1 VLDERI
7 IILYISENLESGE
20 VMDLSYIPRQIGE
33 ELKERNGKAKIIL
46 GPRQTGKTTLL
57 HHVFDGEKNVLWY
70 SGDEPGDVAEFEG
83 VSSTR
88 LKAMFGD
95 SSTVIIDEAQKIP
108 DIGNK
113 LKLITDNIK
122 NVNIVATGSS
132 SFELTNKIS
141 ESLTGRKREFHLF
154 PLSFMELSD
163 HLSIR
168 EEKRLLPHRLIYGY
182 YPEVVTSPG
191 KEKEVLNEIINSYLF
206 KDILMWNR
214 IQKSDKLL
222 KLLQALAFQA
232 GSEVSYNELGR
243 ITELKNDTVESY
255 ITILERA
262 FIIFRLSAFSR
273 NLRKELKR
281 SRKIYFYDNGVR
293 NALISNFKS
302 IELRDDVGKL
312 WENYLVSERMKQN
325 SYKKNYCN
333 RYFWRTT
340 DQQEIDYLE
349 ESDGNLLACEFKW
362 GDVKKVKIPKIFEDT
377 YHGSSSLIINREN
390 YDEFIG

>member
-1 VLDERI
+1 
-7 IILYISENLESGE
+7 
-20 VMDLSYIPRQIGE
+20 MDISYIPRQIGQ

-57 HHVFDGEKNVLWY
+57 HHIFDGDKSVLWY

-83 VSSTR
+83 VSSTK

-95 SSTVIIDEAQKIP
+95 SPTVIIDEAQKIP

-122 NVNIVATGSS
+122 SVNIIATGSS
-132 SFELTNKIS
+132 SFELTNKIT
-141 ESLTGRKREFHLF
+141 ETLTGRKREFHLF
-154 PLSFMELSD
+154 PLSFAELSD
-163 HLSIR
+163 HLSAR
-168 EEKRLLPHRLIYGY
+168 EEKRLLPHRLVYGY

-191 KEKEVLNEIINSYLF
+191 KEKDVLGEIINSYLF
-206 KDILMWNR
+206 KDIMMWNR

-232 GSEVSYNELGR
+232 GREVSYNELGR

-262 FIIFRLSAFSR
+262 FIIFRLPAFSR

-302 IELRDDVGKL
+302 IELRDDVGQL

-325 SYKKNYCN
+325 SYKLRYCN
-333 RYFWRTT
+333 KYFWRTT
-340 DQQEIDYLE
+340 DQQEIDYIE

-362 GDVKKVKIPKIFEDT
+362 GDIKKVKIPKIFEET
-377 YHGSSSLIINREN
+377 YPDSSSVIINRDN
-390 YDEFIG
+390 FGDFIGS

>member
-1 VLDERI
+1 
-7 IILYISENLESGE
+7 
-20 VMDLSYIPRQIGE
+20 
-33 ELKERNGKAKIIL
+33 
-46 GPRQTGKTTLL
+46 
-57 HHVFDGEKNVLWY
+57 
-70 SGDEPGDVAEFEG
+70 
-83 VSSTR
+83 
-88 LKAMFGD
+88 
-95 SSTVIIDEAQKIP
+95 
-108 DIGNK
+108 
-113 LKLITDNIK
+113 
-122 NVNIVATGSS
+122 
-132 SFELTNKIS
+132 
-141 ESLTGRKREFHLF
+141 
-154 PLSFMELSD
+154 MELSD
-163 HLSIR
+163 HLSLR
-168 EEKRLLPHRLIYGY
+168 EEKRLLPHRLVYGY

-191 KEKEVLNEIINSYLF
+191 KEREVLGEIVNSYLF

-243 ITELKNDTVESY
+243 ITELKNDTVETY

-262 FIIFRLSAFSR
+262 FIIFRLPAFSR

-377 YHGSSSLIINREN
+377 YPGSSSMIINRDN

>member
-1 VLDERI
+1 
-7 IILYISENLESGE
+7 
-20 VMDLSYIPRQIGE
+20 MDISYIPRQIGQ

-57 HHVFDGEKNVLWY
+57 RHIFGGDKDVLWY
-70 SGDEPGDVAEFEG
+70 SGDEPDDVSLFEG
-83 VSSTR
+83 VTSTR
-88 LKAMFGD
+88 LKTMFGE
-95 SSTVIIDEAQKIP
+95 SSTVIIDEAQKIA
-108 DIGNK
+108 DIGTK

-122 NVNIVATGSS
+122 SVNIIATGSS
-132 SFELTNKIS
+132 SFELTNKVS
-141 ESLTGRKREFHLF
+141 ETLTGRKREFHLF
-154 PLSFMELSD
+154 PLSFAELSD
-163 HLSIR
+163 HLSAR
-168 EEKRLLPHRLIYGY
+168 EEKRLLSHRLVYGY

-191 KEKEVLNEIINSYLF
+191 KEKEVLGEIINSYLF

-232 GSEVSYNELGR
+232 GREVSYNELGR

-262 FIIFRLSAFSR
+262 FIIFRLPAFSR

-281 SRKIYFYDNGVR
+281 SRKVFFYDNGVR

-302 IELRDDVGKL
+302 IELRDDVGQL

-325 SYKKNYCN
+325 SYKKRYCN
-333 RYFWRTT
+333 KYFWRTT
-340 DQQEIDYLE
+340 DQQEIDYIE

-362 GDVKKVKIPKIFEDT
+362 GDIKKVKIPKIFEET
-377 YHGSSSLIINREN
+377 YPDSSSLIVNRDN
-390 YDEFIG
+390 YGEFIGN

>member
-1 VLDERI
+1 
-7 IILYISENLESGE
+7 
-20 VMDLSYIPRQIGE
+20 MDISYIPRQIGL

-57 HHVFDGEKNVLWY
+57 RHIFGGDQGVLWY
-70 SGDEPGDVAEFEG
+70 SGDEPDDVALFEG
-83 VSSTR
+83 VTSTR
-88 LKAMFGD
+88 LKTMFGE

-108 DIGNK
+108 DIGTK

-122 NVNIVATGSS
+122 SVNIIATGSS

-141 ESLTGRKREFHLF
+141 ETLTGRKREFHLF
-154 PLSFMELSD
+154 PLSFVELSD
-163 HLSIR
+163 HLSVR
-168 EEKRLLPHRLIYGY
+168 EEKRLLFHRLVYGY

-191 KEKEVLNEIINSYLF
+191 KEKEVLGEIINSYLF

-232 GSEVSYNELGR
+232 GSEVSYNELGK

-262 FIIFRLSAFSR
+262 FIIFRLPAFSR

-281 SRKIYFYDNGVR
+281 SRKVFFCDNGVR

-302 IELRDDVGKL
+302 IELRDDVGQL

-325 SYKKNYCN
+325 SYKKKYCN
-333 RYFWRTT
+333 SYFWRTT
-340 DQQEIDYLE
+340 DQQEIDYIE

-362 GDVKKVKIPKIFEDT
+362 GDIKKVKIPKIFEET
-377 YHGSSSLIINREN
+377 YPESSSVIINRDN
-390 YDEFIG
+390 FGDFIGS

>member
-1 VLDERI
+1 
-7 IILYISENLESGE
+7 
-20 VMDLSYIPRQIGE
+20 MDSSYIPRQIGR

-57 HHVFDGEKNVLWY
+57 HHIFDGDKSVLWY

-83 VSSTR
+83 VSSTK
-88 LKAMFGD
+88 LKAMFGE
-95 SSTVIIDEAQKIP
+95 SPTVIIDEAQKIP
-108 DIGNK
+108 DIGSK

-122 NVNIVATGSS
+122 SVNIIATGSS
-132 SFELTNKIS
+132 SFELTNEIT
-141 ESLTGRKREFHLF
+141 ETLTGRKREFHLF
-154 PLSFMELSD
+154 PLSFAELSD
-163 HLSIR
+163 HLGVR

-191 KEKEVLNEIINSYLF
+191 KEREVLGEIINSYLF

-214 IQKSDKLL
+214 IQKSDKLH

-232 GSEVSYNELGR
+232 GREVSYNELGR

-262 FIIFRLSAFSR
+262 FIIFRLPAFSR

-281 SRKIYFYDNGVR
+281 SRKIFFYDNGVR

-302 IELRDDVGKL
+302 IELRDDVGQL

-325 SYKKNYCN
+325 SYKLRYCN
-333 RYFWRTT
+333 KYFWRTT

-362 GDVKKVKIPKIFEDT
+362 GDIKKVKIPKIFEET
-377 YHGSSSLIINREN
+377 YPDSSSLIVNRDN
-390 YDEFIG
+390 YGGFIGN